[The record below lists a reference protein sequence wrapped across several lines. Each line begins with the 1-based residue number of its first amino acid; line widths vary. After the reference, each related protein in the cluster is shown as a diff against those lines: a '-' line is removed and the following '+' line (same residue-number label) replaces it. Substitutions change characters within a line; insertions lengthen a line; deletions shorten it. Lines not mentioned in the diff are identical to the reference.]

1 MLDFYKRYK
10 GPFITHYHLDGLVL
24 AVIYNLNCKAFLRT
38 ASGDV
43 IKMVHSLHDAIKICV
58 CRSTKQIDFLS
69 FIYKR
74 GLAMVYHYFALSG
87 IKTYKIT

>member
-43 IKMVHSLHDAIKICV
+43 IKMVLLYIHFTMQLKYAFVVVQSK
-58 CRSTKQIDFLS
+58 
-69 FIYKR
+69 
-74 GLAMVYHYFALSG
+74 
-87 IKTYKIT
+87 